1 MAVTAAPDAGAVA
14 QGNLLTPI
22 LFMGSDLHTG
32 VLTSATTHRRG
43 IITNIDL
50 APSILEFFQL
60 PAPAEMLGHP
70 VTVALFKDPYARVY
84 TLHRNLLAL
93 NASRVLVLVGY
104 IAVLLAGLCWMA
116 LRFGLGKRTLRHPA
130 ASLLAAL
137 LCVPALFLLCSWV
150 KLFQPLPCG
159 LALLGAVIIITYLYH
174 RWGGDIRTCLAISGL
189 ATTAVIC
196 LDLLLGTP
204 MMKQAVMSY
213 NPINGGR
220 YYGMGNAYCEVL
232 LAAVLLGVSA
242 WLDLRGCWR
251 TSYLWYLLPLFGVI
265 IVLTGGPSFGAE
277 FGGLFSALAGFLTM
291 CIMCYPSPIRRSL
304 TLRLGGVGVLLL
316 LLIVT
321 ADVLLGFSHIGA
333 AFKHALL
340 GDPGVLWRIAI
351 SKWLMNYHLII
362 SSPGT
367 IALTVLLIVF
377 TVFFFTTSSR
387 LRAIFL
393 PHPLLLA
400 SCTGILITMLVAMVT
415 NDTGISMVAIGM
427 IYLLVPLVILWR
439 EQTSRNTL

>member
-1 MAVTAAPDAGAVA
+1 
-14 QGNLLTPI
+14 
-22 LFMGSDLHTG
+22 
-32 VLTSATTHRRG
+32 
-43 IITNIDL
+43 
-50 APSILEFFQL
+50 
-60 PAPAEMLGHP
+60 
-70 VTVALFKDPYARVY
+70 
-84 TLHRNLLAL
+84 
-93 NASRVLVLVGY
+93 
-104 IAVLLAGLCWMA
+104 MA

-265 IVLTGGPSFGAE
+265 YENLRFLVFDELHTYRGRQGADIAM
-277 FGGLFSALAGFLTM
+277 L
-291 CIMCYPSPIRRSL
+291 IRR
-304 TLRLGGVGVLLL
+304 
-316 LLIVT
+316 VT
-321 ADVLLGFSHIGA
+321 AQCRQHVTYIGTSA
-333 AFKHALL
+333 TMVSVGSPASQREQVAQVATTLFGRPFKAEQ
-340 GDPGVLWRIAI
+340 
-351 SKWLMNYHLII
+351 II
-362 SSPGT
+362 NEK
-367 IALTVLLIVF
+367 LTRSLEF
-377 TVFFFTTSSR
+377 
-387 LRAIFL
+387 AGEL
-393 PHPLLLA
+393 PPQQILA
-400 SCTGILITMLVAMVT
+400 QAVSTGIDTQADEEILIRT
-415 NDTGISMVAIGM
+415 
-427 IYLLVPLVILWR
+427 LL
-439 EQTSRNTL
+439 